1 MDESIDSEFLMLKCV
16 WMHRIG
22 KTHLVEFFNC
32 DRGCG
37 GVGTGGIDFGD
48 GVVMFECWT
57 RFLLCLKWS
66 FKRVLFN
73 KPSLHII

>member
-1 MDESIDSEFLMLKCV
+1 MCLDAQNSKNTFSGV
-16 WMHRIG
+16 
-22 KTHLVEFFNC
+22 VNC

-37 GVGTGGIDFGD
+37 GVGTSGIDFGD
-48 GVVMFECWT
+48 GVVVFECWT

-66 FKRVLFN
+66 FKRALFN